1 MVMKGFGAGSQPW
14 SCYVENLPDTGVS
27 REGGFDAE
35 DFYIA
40 PWSQSSMPEI
50 ELSVKR
56 GGEATDS
63 VSVCP

>member
-1 MVMKGFGAGSQPW
+1 VRKA
-14 SCYVENLPDTGVS
+14 YVWHARRLALPK
-27 REGGFDAE
+27 GGFDAE